1 MDFVFEGRTEK
12 RVYFTPSLWYTS
24 LLSFKDS
31 YMYIW
36 NILLERNRVN
46 HCDVKSDQNCFCT
59 QFHLPKS
66 CIKVEESISR
76 NSSTIHGLES
86 DDEILRNC
94 RPDII
99 KK

>member
-1 MDFVFEGRTEK
+1 MFEGGTEK
-12 RVYFTPSLWYTS
+12 RVFYSILMVYVTS
-24 LLSFKDS
+24 KLQRL

-36 NILLERNRVN
+36 NILLERNRIN
-46 HCDVKSDQNCFCT
+46 HCYVKSDQNCFCT
-59 QFHLPKS
+59 RFHLPKS

-86 DDEILRNC
+86 NDEILRNC
-94 RPDII
+94 HPDII